1 MNDNC
6 SRLLSA
12 LFILADRLYKNEIK
26 KNQVNNSPI
35 LSPKSTRLQSR
46 SAINCPFQTSN
57 QTISKFH
64 QV

>member
-1 MNDNC
+1 MSDNC
-6 SRLLSA
+6 SRFLSA

-46 SAINCPFQTSN
+46 SATNRPFQTSN
-57 QTISKFH
+57 QTIF
-64 QV
+64 